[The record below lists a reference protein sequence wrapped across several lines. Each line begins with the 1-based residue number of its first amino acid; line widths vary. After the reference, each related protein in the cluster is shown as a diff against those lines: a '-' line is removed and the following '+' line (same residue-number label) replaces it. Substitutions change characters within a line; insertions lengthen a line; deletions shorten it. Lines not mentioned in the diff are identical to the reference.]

1 MSEKT
6 DNGSIPA
13 AEPFPMAPHRRRLLL
28 RLWALATMGLAVRA
42 LAAGW
47 LGPLERA
54 QGMPWALAQVDI
66 NLASV
71 AELAALPG
79 IGPVRARAIVLHRV
93 RHGWFERVDDL
104 AGVDGI
110 GPETV
115 AVLRPFATAGGAA
128 SR

>member
-6 DNGSIPA
+6 DNGPVPA
-13 AEPFPMAPHRRRLLL
+13 AEPLPLPPHRRRLLL
-28 RLWALATMGLAVRA
+28 RLWAIATMGLAVRA
-42 LAAGW
+42 LASGW
-47 LGPLERA
+47 LGPVERA
-54 QGMPWALAQVDI
+54 QGVPWSLAHVDI

-93 RHGWFERVDDL
+93 RHGWFARIDDL

-110 GPETV
+110 GHETV
-115 AVLRPFATAGGAA
+115 AVLRPFATVGGAA
-128 SR
+128 VR